1 MIFKILLGLNHIH
14 KLGVIHRDLKPEN
27 IMIDDEGE
35 PKIIDFGLS
44 LDTVKKGTDTRRVG
58 SQFFM
63 APEIMQGHP
72 QTSACDIWSLGII
85 LYMML
90 SGDYPFNMKDVE
102 KEVTK
107 TPLLFLGPAWEEI
120 SPECKD
126 LIAKMLAKNSGV
138 RITAE

>member
-63 APEIMQGHP
+63 APEIIQGHP
-72 QTSACDIWSLGII
+72 QTSAWNH
-85 LYMML
+85 
-90 SGDYPFNMKDVE
+90 YPFNMKNVE
-102 KEVTK
+102 KEVTE